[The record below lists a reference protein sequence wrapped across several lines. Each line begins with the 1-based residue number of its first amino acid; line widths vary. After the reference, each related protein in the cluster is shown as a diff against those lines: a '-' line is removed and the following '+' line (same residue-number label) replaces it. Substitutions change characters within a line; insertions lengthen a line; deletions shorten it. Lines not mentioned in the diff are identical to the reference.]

1 MDFLYKP
8 PKWLKAFFPKI
19 IWDNPGEGIILT
31 IDDGPS
37 ENTFRILD
45 HLDRHKIKA
54 VFFCTGKNIKNHF
67 NEFNAII
74 KAGHKIGNHGY
85 NHQRM
90 IFRDEKENKREISR
104 TNELIKNVTGQ
115 NPEYFR
121 PPYGLFN
128 FSTLKAASK
137 SNMEIVLWSCLSG
150 DHTGD
155 FAHVRRLTDSYLQN
169 NSIIVMHDN
178 KKAIEIFGQSL
189 DYIVKEA
196 KEKKYFFVC
205 F

>member
-1 MDFLYKP
+1 MDLLYKP
-8 PKWLKAFFPKI
+8 PKLLKSLFPKI
-19 IWDNPGEGIILT
+19 IWDNPKEGIVLT

-45 HLDRHKIKA
+45 SLDKHKIKA
-54 VFFCTGKNIKNHF
+54 IFFCTGKNIEKHF

-74 KAGHKIGNHGY
+74 KSGHRVENHGY
-85 NHQRM
+85 NHRRL
-90 IFRDEKENKREISR
+90 IFSDKKENLKEISK
-104 TNELIKNVTGQ
+104 TNELVSQTSGIKARL
-115 NPEYFR
+115 FR

-128 FSTLKAASK
+128 LGTINAASE
-137 SNMEIVLWSCLSG
+137 NRMNIMLWSLLTG
-150 DHTGD
+150 DYTGD
-155 FAHVRRLTDSYLQN
+155 FAYVRRLTDSYLES

-178 KKAIEIFGQSL
+178 RKAAEIFDQSL
-189 DYIVKEA
+189 DFIVKTA

>member
-8 PKWLKAFFPKI
+8 PKWLKSLFPKI
-19 IWDNPGEGIILT
+19 IWENPKEGIILT

-45 HLDRHKIKA
+45 SLDRHKIKA
-54 VFFCTGKNIKNHF
+54 VFFCTGKNIERHF

-74 KAGHKIGNHGY
+74 KAGHRIENHGY
-85 NHQRM
+85 NHRRL
-90 IFRDEKENKREISR
+90 IFKSEKDSLKEISK
-104 TNELIKNVTGQ
+104 TNEIIRQSTGLDSTL
-115 NPEYFR
+115 FR

-128 FSTLKAASK
+128 FSTMRAAEKSK
-137 SNMEIVLWSCLSG
+137 EKLILWTLLTG

-155 FAHVRRLTDSYLQN
+155 FAHVRRLTDTYLEN

-178 KKAIEIFGQSL
+178 KKAAGIFDMSL
-189 DYIVKEA
+189 DHIVKTA